1 MKKLLAMLIKVLK
14 AGNGDSILLK
24 LDNNF
29 NILID
34 GGNNIND
41 YKHNLKQEILEIQK
55 SKEYIDLLIITHID
69 QDHIKGIE
77 YLLKD
82 NEIDND
88 IIKNFWFNSFS
99 SSTTVNN
106 DISYHEALR
115 IESIINSLNI
125 PINRQ
130 ITLEQTPNISLFGL
144 TFSILSPYK
153 KNIEN
158 LIVKNTDICSSST
171 DYKLSLKEILDKN
184 PRIFVDKIED
194 LDRSIS
200 NKSSIAFLLEYKT
213 KKILFLGDAESTVLH
228 QSLEKILNYR
238 GIDKLDIDYL
248 KLSHHGSHKSLS
260 MNLFNY
266 IKCNNFIISANGKK
280 ENLPN
285 KLTFAKILTRINKEN
300 AKDNFYFNYSSVL
313 KDLNFLEDEK
323 EEFKFEC
330 FSENFEHG
338 YKIEL

>member
-1 MKKLLAMLIKVLK
+1 MLIKVLK

-106 DISYHEALR
+106 DISYNEALR
-115 IESIINSLNI
+115 IENIINSLNI

-130 ITLEQTPNISLFGL
+130 ITLEQTSKASLFGL

-153 KNIEN
+153 KDIEN
-158 LIVKNTDICSSST
+158 LIVKNTDISSSST
-171 DYKLSLKEILDKN
+171 DYKLSLQEIIDKN

-194 LDRSIS
+194 LDTSIE

-228 QSLEKILNYR
+228 QSLKKILNDR
-238 GIDKLDIDYL
+238 GIDKLYIDYL

-260 MNLFNY
+260 LNLFNY

-285 KLTFAKILTRINKEN
+285 KLTFAKILTRINKKN

-338 YKIEL
+338 YKLEL

>member
-1 MKKLLAMLIKVLK
+1 MLIKILK

-34 GGNNIND
+34 GGNNIHD

-55 SKEYIDLLIITHID
+55 RKEFIDLIIITHID

-82 NEIDND
+82 EEISND
-88 IIKNFWFNSFS
+88 IIKNCWFNSVS

-106 DISYHEALR
+106 DISYDEALR
-115 IESIINSLNI
+115 VESIINSLNI

-130 ITLEQTPNISLFGL
+130 ITLEQTPKISLFGIN
-144 TFSILSPYK
+144 FSILSPYK
-153 KNIEN
+153 KDIEN
-158 LIVKNTDICSSST
+158 LILKNTDISSSST
-171 DYKLSLKEILDKN
+171 DYKLSLQEILDKN
-184 PRIFVDKIED
+184 PRIFADKIEN
-194 LDRSIS
+194 LDTSVE
-200 NKSSIAFLLEYKT
+200 NKSSIAFLLEYKS

-228 QSLEKILNYR
+228 QSLEKILNER
-238 GIDKLDIDYL
+238 GINELDIDYL

-285 KLTFAKILTRINKEN
+285 KLTFAKILTRINKKDAE
-300 AKDNFYFNYSSVL
+300 DNFYFNYSSVL
-313 KDLNFLEDEK
+313 KDLNFLQEEK
-323 EEFKFEC
+323 KEFKFEC
-330 FSENFEHG
+330 YSENFEHG